1 MYSDRV
7 LREFERLIVE
17 RRVRTLSLKRKSLYR
32 RLFPHLSSVTE
43 EWSWLEW
50 AMLPIALATLIA
62 PISELVRDLL
72 IDLGLLVQR

>member
-1 MYSDRV
+1 
-7 LREFERLIVE
+7 
-17 RRVRTLSLKRKSLYR
+17 
-32 RLFPHLSSVTE
+32 VTE